1 MFKYAFSCGLLG
13 LMAIMYLCG
22 FHNVDTPAGYVG
34 YVTQDSVFG
43 QTRYV
48 GLQQGPTS
56 TGMSFLVHA
65 VNVSVT
71 PYTYDENFT
80 IAANSDEAVV
90 AHDKLKVQFSVHV
103 VWHVKSDGVKD
114 YVENY
119 AVISPE
125 GSDDPD
131 AVALNTYNNFL
142 SPVLRTVAREEIEHF
157 NGLELKDHMGDIAKS
172 VTTRI
177 QEYIKDTPFAISAI
191 NVGAIQ
197 PPKEV
202 TEEISLVQSMNQ
214 QITQKDQEIKIHD
227 AQKKGRIAEAKGIQE
242 SMVDLNSKLTPEY
255 LAWEAIKAQK
265 AMAGSP
271 NHSTTYIT
279 RGFPVTGTLPLG
291 QSSAAA
297 TAVGK

>member
-1 MFKYAFSCGLLG
+1 MIKYIVSSSLIV
-13 LMAIMYLCG
+13 LMGIMYACG

-34 YVTQDSVFG
+34 YVTQNSVFG

-56 TGMSFLVHA
+56 TGMHFLIHA
-65 VNVSVT
+65 TNVSVT

-80 IAANSDEAVV
+80 ITDKTDEAVV

-103 VWHVKSDGVKD
+103 VWHVKSDSVKD

-119 AVISPE
+119 AVISPD
-125 GSDDPD
+125 GGDKPDD
-131 AVALNTYNNFL
+131 VAALTYNNFV
-142 SPVLRTVAREEIEHF
+142 SPVIRTFSREEIEHF
-157 NGLELKDHMGDIAKS
+157 DGLDLKDHMGDIAKN

-177 QEYIKDTPFAISAI
+177 QEYIKNTPFEITAI

-202 TEEISLVQSMNQ
+202 TDEISKVQQMNQ
-214 QITQKDQEIKIHD
+214 QITQKDQEIKIHE
-227 AQKKGRIAEAKGIQE
+227 AAKNGRIAEAKGIQE
-242 SMVDLNSKLTPEY
+242 SMQDLNSKLTPEY

-265 AMAGSP
+265 GMAGAP

-279 RGFPVTGTLPLG
+279 RGFPVTGTIPVG
-291 QSSAAA
+291 QAAPA
-297 TAVGK
+297 AGK